1 MVVCFYVTNW
11 RRLAQQGR
19 TDVIKRV
26 RRALSLIP
34 WLVKSRCFVIA
45 PLIVCSTDW
54 LHCSTCGLRNLET
67 EENQENE
74 ANLTE
79 SLAENKS
86 GARQT
91 E

>member
-1 MVVCFYVTNW
+1 M
-11 RRLAQQGR
+11 
-19 TDVIKRV
+19 
-26 RRALSLIP
+26 
-34 WLVKSRCFVIA
+34 A

-86 GARQT
+86 GARRT